1 MWIPSAGV
9 VGVAGGQDF
18 GALAI
23 TANQQV
29 AERYRRQ
36 VLKWGHVAALKL
48 KIYLRRQTDM
58 RKIRVTTAA
67 LARSPALTLAKLVL
81 DVSVN
86 HAVYGQ
92 CLDNDA
98 DGLEDILF

>member
-1 MWIPSAGV
+1 
-9 VGVAGGQDF
+9 
-18 GALAI
+18 
-23 TANQQV
+23 
-29 AERYRRQ
+29 
-36 VLKWGHVAALKL
+36 
-48 KIYLRRQTDM
+48 M

-98 DGLEDILF
+98 DGLEDNSVLMITAAMAM